1 MNKAE
6 QPQNVGYARSDACLG
21 VPETVTQREGD
32 NDVGK
37 RRRRLGQTCHELW
50 RDLVS
55 HCGPRLS
62 YQAYIEK
69 AVTSGHDVGG
79 VKEHYNRAP
88 WSQPNVGIQP
98 RIINVSN
105 LPIPPATETGKD
117 RGRSVGND
125 PPLQRTH
132 RMREG

>member
-21 VPETVTQREGD
+21 IPETVTQREGD
-32 NDVGK
+32 DDVSK
-37 RRRRLGQTCHELW
+37 RRRRLGKTCHELP

-55 HCGPRLS
+55 YHGPRGLS

-79 VKEHYNRAP
+79 VKEHYNRAS
-88 WSQPNVGIQP
+88 WSQPN
-98 RIINVSN
+98 RRDT
-105 LPIPPATETGKD
+105 ATNHQCFKLTDTAGYRD
-117 RGRSVGND
+117 RKR
-125 PPLQRTH
+125 
-132 RMREG
+132 